1 MNSENFDSQNA
12 PVPSQN
18 QPNQVDTS
26 IFLTEPRAVDAGE
39 GINWIS
45 QAWAMVKEKLGMWVL
60 INIIFFAV
68 ILVVSMIPFIN
79 FFVSFITPILI
90 GGIIAISEKQRKTGE
105 VEIGLLFAG
114 FQQKFGALF
123 AVGAI
128 NFGIS
133 LIGGIIAIMIG
144 GTALLSIMLEMSQGG
159 QVSPETIMALS
170 GSFFYIFVI
179 MAVAGL
185 VGAAMTWFA
194 PALIMN
200 HDFKVGAAISA
211 SLKAVS
217 KNILP
222 GILFFVVLAII
233 MFISAIPLGLG
244 LLITFPI
251 MYVGYYTTYRSL
263 FFAQTHSNNQAS
275 QQNSIIS

>member
-1 MNSENFDSQNA
+1 MNSENFDSQSTPA
-12 PVPSQN
+12 PSQN
-18 QPNQVDTS
+18 QPNQVDTA
-26 IFLTEPRAVDAGE
+26 IFLVEPRAVDAGE

-90 GGIIAISEKQRKTGE
+90 GGIIAISEKQRRTGE

-128 NFGIS
+128 NFGVS
-133 LIGGIIAIMIG
+133 LIGGIIAVMIG

-179 MAVAGL
+179 MIVAGL

-222 GILFFVVLAII
+222 GILFFVVMAII

-244 LLITFPI
+244 LLVTFPI
-251 MYVGYYTTYRSL
+251 MYVGYYTSYRSL
-263 FFAQTHSNNQAS
+263 FFAQTHSNNPSS
-275 QQNSIIS
+275 QQSSIIS

>member
-251 MYVGYYTTYRSL
+251 MYVGYYTSYRSL

-275 QQNSIIS
+275 

>member
-251 MYVGYYTTYRSL
+251 MYVGYYTSYRSL

>member
-170 GSFFYIFVI
+170 GSLFYIFVI

-251 MYVGYYTTYRSL
+251 MYVGYYTSYRSL

>member
-144 GTALLSIMLEMSQGG
+144 GTALLSIMLEVSQGG

-251 MYVGYYTTYRSL
+251 MYVGYYTSYRSL

>member
-114 FQQKFGALF
+114 FQQKFGTLF

-251 MYVGYYTTYRSL
+251 MYVGYYTSYRSL

>member
-200 HDFKVGAAISA
+200 HDFKVGTAISA

-251 MYVGYYTTYRSL
+251 MYVGYYTSYRSL

>member
-179 MAVAGL
+179 MSVAGL

-251 MYVGYYTTYRSL
+251 MYVGYYTSYRSL

>member
-179 MAVAGL
+179 MSVAGL

-200 HDFKVGAAISA
+200 HDFKVGTAISA

-251 MYVGYYTTYRSL
+251 MYVGYYTSYRSL

>member
-1 MNSENFDSQNA
+1 MNSENFDSQSTPA
-12 PVPSQN
+12 PSQN
-18 QPNQVDTS
+18 QPNQVDTA
-26 IFLTEPRAVDAGE
+26 IFLVEPRAVDAGE

-90 GGIIAISEKQRKTGE
+90 GGIIAISEKQRRTGE

-128 NFGIS
+128 NFGVS
-133 LIGGIIAIMIG
+133 LIGGIIAVMIG
-144 GTALLSIMLEMSQGG
+144 GTALLSVMLEMSQGG

-179 MAVAGL
+179 MMVAGL

-222 GILFFVVLAII
+222 GILFFVVMAII

-244 LLITFPI
+244 LLVTFPI
-251 MYVGYYTTYRSL
+251 MYVGYYTSYRSL
-263 FFAQTHSNNQAS
+263 FFAQTHSNSPSS
-275 QQNSIIS
+275 QQSSIIS

>member
-1 MNSENFDSQNA
+1 MNSENFDSQSA
-12 PVPSQN
+12 PAPSEN
-18 QPNQVDTS
+18 QPSQVDTS
-26 IFLTEPRAVDAGE
+26 IFLAEPRAVDAGE

-68 ILVVSMIPFIN
+68 ILVVSMIPFVN

-90 GGIIAISEKQRKTGE
+90 GGIIAISEKQRRTGE

-128 NFGIS
+128 NFGVS
-133 LIGGIIAIMIG
+133 LIGGIIAMMIG
-144 GTALLSIMLEMSQGG
+144 GTALLSIVLEASQGG

-170 GSFFYIFVI
+170 GSFFYIMVI
-179 MAVAGL
+179 MIVAGL

-217 KNILP
+217 KNILQ
-222 GILFFVVLAII
+222 GILFFVVMGII
-233 MFISAIPLGLG
+233 MFISAIPFGLG

-251 MYVGYYTTYRSL
+251 MYVGYYTSYRSL
-263 FFAQTHSNNQAS
+263 FFAQATSKNQQS
-275 QQNSIIS
+275 QQSSIIS

>member
-68 ILVVSMIPFIN
+68 ILVVSMTPFIN

-251 MYVGYYTTYRSL
+251 MYVGYYTSYRSL